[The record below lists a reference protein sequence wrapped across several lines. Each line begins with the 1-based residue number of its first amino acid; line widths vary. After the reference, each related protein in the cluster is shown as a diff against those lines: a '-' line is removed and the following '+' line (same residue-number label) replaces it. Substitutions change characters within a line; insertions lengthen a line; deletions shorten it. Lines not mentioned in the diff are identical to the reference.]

1 VFPTFPA
8 FPSTTA
14 LGALARH
21 LTESDAKH
29 FQPANIHY
37 GLFAALEPLPRK
49 DERRGVYAHRA
60 LNALT
65 EWKAQCGL

>member
-1 VFPTFPA
+1 VPPPA
-8 FPSTTA
+8 LPATTA

-21 LTESDAKH
+21 LTESDPKQ

-37 GLFAALEPLPRK
+37 GLFTPVEPLPRK
-49 DERRGVYAHRA
+49 DERRGVYARRA
-60 LNALT
+60 LAALG